1 MFTAERF
8 NTLLPSKINLFIT
21 YTNENSKA
29 SFSFSFTVH
38 NQNTSQIYS
47 RWGTVKS
54 PGFLVALL
62 HMRQRGNFEPTSPIS
77 GRKSRREA
85 KQRGSFRAEIFT
97 IIRTN
102 REPGHSTS
110 PTGKRVSPDPAEIPT
125 GREIRS
131 AHSPRYRYRLSPRR
145 RTRS

>member
-1 MFTAERF
+1 MFTAEKF

-29 SFSFSFTVH
+29 SFSFSFTTKILH
-38 NQNTSQIYS
+38 RFTLGGKKS
-47 RWGTVKS
+47 RFSRCIVTHEAGATWKLRPS
-54 PGFLVALL
+54 
-62 HMRQRGNFEPTSPIS
+62 SPIS

-110 PTGKRVSPDPAEIPT
+110 PMGKRVSPDPAEIPT

>member
-8 NTLLPSKINLFIT
+8 NTLTIENKFIYYIYQWKFESFFFVQFHRSQPKYST
-21 YTNENSKA
+21 DLLSVGNSKK
-29 SFSFSFTVH
+29 SRFSRCIVTH
-38 NQNTSQIYS
+38 EAAWKL
-47 RWGTVKS
+47 R
-54 PGFLVALL
+54 
-62 HMRQRGNFEPTSPIS
+62 PTSPIS

-102 REPGHSTS
+102 REPGHSAS

>member
-38 NQNTSQIYS
+38 NQNTPQIYS

-54 PGFLVALL
+54 PGFLVVLL
-62 HMRQRGNFEPTSPIS
+62 HTRLEQRGNFVQPAPFPGENR
-77 GRKSRREA
+77 GV

>member
-38 NQNTSQIYS
+38 NQNTPQIYS

-62 HMRQRGNFEPTSPIS
+62 HTRLKQRGNFVQPAPFPGENR
-77 GRKSRREA
+77 GVKRSRGVVFA
-85 KQRGSFRAEIFT
+85 QKYLQ
-97 IIRTN
+97 
-102 REPGHSTS
+102 
-110 PTGKRVSPDPAEIPT
+110 
-125 GREIRS
+125 
-131 AHSPRYRYRLSPRR
+131 
-145 RTRS
+145 